1 MSYFKSMELKKISIL
16 EWLENYNLEDFHYL
30 IFLDTFGNTKHSD
43 LLTNIKTNID
53 LLFSFNTIDD
63 FLESITIPVQKKL
76 SEKYNP
82 ELIIKKQ
89 DTVLKQF
96 SRAFELLQYQK
107 KEYKAMLSV
116 FGIDPSKEK
125 YDRLMSH
132 ELRFLDNK
140 KYKYISKKS
149 IIDKLNVLNF
159 NELLEGNQTTFNLLL
174 SIPIDEIKKY
184 MDFTS
189 IINYKIVHGMKSSFT
204 KERFDKFIDTN
215 QKLKDFVSELDQINN
230 YDLTYII
237 NQLKLNFDAES
248 LLYSHYNDLVV
259 YFFNPSVRLDSE
271 ITDKIYTTLFPDNDH
286 KYR

>member
-107 KEYKAMLSV
+107 KEYKSMLSV

-125 YDRLMSH
+125 YVSTPPDPSSDWKIMS
-132 ELRFLDNK
+132 LSSTRFLM
-140 KYKYISKKS
+140 YKSP
-149 IIDKLNVLNF
+149 VA
-159 NELLEGNQTTFNLLL
+159 L
-174 SIPIDEIKKY
+174 SI
-184 MDFTS
+184 
-189 IINYKIVHGMKSSFT
+189 
-204 KERFDKFIDTN
+204 
-215 QKLKDFVSELDQINN
+215 
-230 YDLTYII
+230 
-237 NQLKLNFDAES
+237 
-248 LLYSHYNDLVV
+248 
-259 YFFNPSVRLDSE
+259 
-271 ITDKIYTTLFPDNDH
+271 
-286 KYR
+286 